1 MFVRLLLLTLTAS
14 YLYVDVSAQVLC
26 INPLV
31 IGELRSMKSRL
42 CVDIP
47 GADGEGSLHTGEC
60 DGYADQQIIL
70 CGDGTI
76 RNQKRNYC
84 FTPQGS
90 GNGDVRSS
98 SCQFYPRIPNSQK
111 WRLGRTKR
119 FRDVGGMQQTAREI
133 INVGSGKCLDI
144 ANGGG
149 SGNIGV
155 YTCDNLDD
163 QYFYFRSRGRQV
175 ARGRLRNE
183 RSSQCLDVDG
193 SDGKGNVQMYNCQDS
208 MDQWFRYYENGELV
222 NEKSRQCLDVDG
234 VHGSGNIAVNPC
246 EDKADQMWNRPRSLC
261 NGEYCAF
268 MNKKSSKCLDVDGND
283 GRGGVATHNCDG
295 QADQRL
301 KFVTDK
307 WTAPISKWV
316 LVGCNQNGQV
326 SQQISNTVEY
336 STEITASIT
345 IEVSSTIEANLK
357 FGTAA
362 TTTTV
367 STSLSNA
374 WTSSQSGT
382 SSITFTCDNYDNQEA
397 FTRGCMW
404 QLEKYKYQ

>member
-1 MFVRLLLLTLTAS
+1 
-14 YLYVDVSAQVLC
+14 
-26 INPLV
+26 
-31 IGELRSMKSRL
+31 
-42 CVDIP
+42 
-47 GADGEGSLHTGEC
+47 
-60 DGYADQQIIL
+60 
-70 CGDGTI
+70 
-76 RNQKRNYC
+76 
-84 FTPQGS
+84 
-90 GNGDVRSS
+90 
-98 SCQFYPRIPNSQK
+98 
-111 WRLGRTKR
+111 
-119 FRDVGGMQQTAREI
+119 
-133 INVGSGKCLDI
+133 
-144 ANGGG
+144 
-149 SGNIGV
+149 
-155 YTCDNLDD
+155 
-163 QYFYFRSRGRQV
+163 
-175 ARGRLRNE
+175 
-183 RSSQCLDVDG
+183 
-193 SDGKGNVQMYNCQDS
+193 MYNCQDS

-345 IEVSSTIEANLK
+345 IEVSSTIEANLSLAPQLLPRQ
-357 FGTAA
+357 FQRLCQTHGQAVSRA
-362 TTTTV
+362 HRALHSRAIITTTRKHLQEAACGSWR
-367 STSLSNA
+367 STSINRA
-374 WTSSQSGT
+374 
-382 SSITFTCDNYDNQEA
+382 EA
-397 FTRGCMW
+397 RN
-404 QLEKYKYQ
+404 

>member
-1 MFVRLLLLTLTAS
+1 
-14 YLYVDVSAQVLC
+14 
-26 INPLV
+26 
-31 IGELRSMKSRL
+31 
-42 CVDIP
+42 
-47 GADGEGSLHTGEC
+47 
-60 DGYADQQIIL
+60 
-70 CGDGTI
+70 
-76 RNQKRNYC
+76 
-84 FTPQGS
+84 
-90 GNGDVRSS
+90 
-98 SCQFYPRIPNSQK
+98 
-111 WRLGRTKR
+111 
-119 FRDVGGMQQTAREI
+119 MQQTAREI
-133 INVGSGKCLDI
+133 INAGSGSVWTLQTVVEVGTLECTLVTIWMTNISISVPRKT
-144 ANGGG
+144 
-149 SGNIGV
+149 SGTWKAEERKV
-155 YTCDNLDD
+155 
-163 QYFYFRSRGRQV
+163 QSMFGR
-175 ARGRLRNE
+175 RW
-183 RSSQCLDVDG
+183 

-397 FTRGCMW
+397 FTKAACGSW
-404 QLEKYKYQ
+404 S